1 MPTALLKM
9 RRYTLTHRHLF
20 LLGWTYYLAL
30 PLLLGHSGVFDSV
43 SSLSLLGGYFDPQS
57 PSWQALVLFCVLAP
71 LAYLLGGAWTPL
83 RAGALAP
90 TVPDERRRGAWPL
103 IPVYGALL
111 ALFTFQARSL
121 LFTGYVESVEVSLL
135 GPLATLQM
143 LVLFQYLFE
152 RTAERHTASAFGWL
166 LLLNSGVLLSLG
178 GRLYVLSALVAL
190 YFRWWNWGARSGA
203 QQLRSLILLLGA
215 PAVLVAVG
223 MWRVGATDYSLV
235 GFYLVSESTF
245 TSISGFTLFTGGQW
259 SLLDMPGEFI
269 AAFVNIVPS
278 ALWPGKAEW
287 LIALTSAS
295 QNYESPFGAISIVA
309 SSVGNFGFLGALLF
323 FFGVGAYMSTTGR
336 THRQPARIA
345 HYSYLVGMLPF
356 MFFRDPFQVQVK
368 LVMTGFLLYWATVL
382 LRSRQRPASVM
393 VPDAAAATPAPASG

>member
-1 MPTALLKM
+1 MQ
-9 RRYTLTHRHLF
+9 RYTLTHRHLF
-20 LLGWTYYLAL
+20 LIGWAYYLAL

-57 PSWQALVLFCVLAP
+57 ASWRTLVLFCALAP
-71 LAYLLGGAWTPL
+71 LAYLLGSAWTAL
-83 RAGALAP
+83 RARPLAP
-90 TVPDERRRGAWPL
+90 TQPVERRTGAWPL
-103 IPVYGALL
+103 LPLYGAFL

-143 LVLFQYLFE
+143 LLLFQYLYE
-152 RTAERHTASAFGWL
+152 RTAERSTASAFGWL
-166 LLLNSGVLLSLG
+166 LLLNSVVLLSMG

-190 YFRWWNWGARSGA
+190 HFRWWNWGARSAA

-215 PAVLVAVG
+215 PALLVVVG
-223 MWRVGATDYSLV
+223 MWRVGAMDYSLI

-245 TSISGFTLFTGGQW
+245 TSISGFTLFTGGHW
-259 SLLDMPGEFI
+259 SLLDMPSEFI

-278 ALWPGKAEW
+278 ALWPGKADW
-287 LIALTSAS
+287 LTALTSAS
-295 QNYESPFGAISIVA
+295 QNYESPFGAVSIVA
-309 SSVGNFGFLGALLF
+309 SSVGNFGFMGALLF
-323 FFGVGAYMSTTGR
+323 FFCVGAYMSTVGR
-336 THRQPARIA
+336 TQSRPARIA

-368 LVMTGFLLYWATVL
+368 LVMTGFLLYWATEL
-382 LRSRQRPASVM
+382 LRMRRPSASALTR
-393 VPDAAAATPAPASG
+393 PDAAEATTAPVSG